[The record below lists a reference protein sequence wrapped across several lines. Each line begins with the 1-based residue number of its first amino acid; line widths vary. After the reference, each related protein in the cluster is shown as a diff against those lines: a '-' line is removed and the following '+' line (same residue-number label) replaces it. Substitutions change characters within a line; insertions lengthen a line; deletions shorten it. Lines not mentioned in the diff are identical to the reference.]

1 MTRHERWVLTGL
13 DGDEKSANPPFNEP
27 KPLPP
32 HSHEDGFHPW
42 CEICIE
48 QRRINREEIDR
59 ERG

>member
-1 MTRHERWVLTGL
+1 VLTGL

-48 QRRINREEIDR
+48 QRRVNREEIDR